1 MKTTTQHP
9 HLAGPRA
16 VFDSSVWLRLC
27 RPGERCP
34 VSGLSRSTLAELV
47 RPCERNG
54 YRPPVES
61 RLLKRK
67 GAARGVLL
75 ISKQSLLDYINEQPA
90 PTRADIA
97 DATDEALA
105 DEARAANTE
114 PTPTRAEL
122 TDALATVHAAELATI
137 AARSDLNAG
146 QRAYV
151 ETEARRKHAAALREL
166 NESGTLR
173 A

>member
-1 MKTTTQHP
+1 MNKSPVQKTNTAPAKLAALAVPVAP
-9 HLAGPRA
+9 HLNGPRA

-34 VSGLSRSTLAELV
+34 VSGLSRSTLAKLV
-47 RPCERNG
+47 RPCERND

-90 PTRADIA
+90 PTRADE
-97 DATDEALA
+97 TDG
-105 DEARAANTE
+105 D
-114 PTPTRAEL
+114 
-122 TDALATVHAAELATI
+122 
-137 AARSDLNAG
+137 
-146 QRAYV
+146 
-151 ETEARRKHAAALREL
+151 AAA
-166 NESGTLR
+166 
-173 A
+173 

>member
-1 MKTTTQHP
+1 MNKSPVQKTNTPPAKLAALAVPVAP
-9 HLAGPRA
+9 HLNGPRA

-27 RPGERCP
+27 RPGARCP

-47 RPCERNG
+47 RPCERND

-105 DEARAANTE
+105 DEARAVTKKE
-114 PTPTRAEL
+114 DRA
-122 TDALATVHAAELATI
+122 
-137 AARSDLNAG
+137 
-146 QRAYV
+146 
-151 ETEARRKHAAALREL
+151 
-166 NESGTLR
+166 
-173 A
+173 